1 MRIYHIL
8 FLAICSL
15 ALNIQSKGQKKIGEN
30 AVQITGACLV
40 SDSLYPA
47 PYVSIFRN
55 RDHRGTYSNRDG
67 YFTIP
72 ALEGDTLTFVC
83 TGLKTSFFVVP
94 VTEEHQMQI
103 VQVMEMEALEL
114 SPLYILPYPAPH
126 ELKREILALDLPGD
140 GHQLFKRDD
149 VSLASFDGMNDFS
162 TMAYEN
168 ASAILTARYSNGF
181 VSGGNILSND
191 AWRSFIG
198 GFRPKRKN

>member
-1 MRIYHIL
+1 MRIQSVIL
-8 FLAICSL
+8 AVLLSL
-15 ALNIQSKGQKKIGEN
+15 VLENPALCQKTIGEN

-40 SDSLYPA
+40 SDSLFPA
-47 PYVSIFRN
+47 PYVSVFRN

-83 TGLKTSFFVVP
+83 TGLKTSYFVVP
-94 VTEEHQMQI
+94 VTEEHQMQV
-103 VQVMEMEALEL
+103 VQVMEIEAVEL

-126 ELKREILALDLPGD
+126 ELKREVLALDLPGD

-149 VSLASFDGMNDFS
+149 VSLASYDGMNDFS
-162 TMAYEN
+162 SMAYEN
-168 ASAILTARYSNGF
+168 ASTILTARYSNGF

-191 AWRSFIG
+191 AWRSFLG
-198 GFRPKRKN
+198 GFRPKRQ

>member
-8 FLAICSL
+8 FLAIFSL
-15 ALNIQSKGQKKIGEN
+15 ALNYQSQGQKKIGEN

-103 VQVMEMEALEL
+103 VQVMEMEAIEL

-162 TMAYEN
+162 SMAYEN
-168 ASAILTARYSNGF
+168 ASTILIARYSNGF

-198 GFRPKRKN
+198 GFRPKRQK

>member
-1 MRIYHIL
+1 MRIQSVIL
-8 FLAICSL
+8 SIAISL
-15 ALNIQSKGQKKIGEN
+15 LFGNITLCQKTIGEN

-40 SDSLYPA
+40 SDSLFPA
-47 PYVSIFRN
+47 PYVSVFRN

-94 VTEEHQMQI
+94 VTEEHQMQV
-103 VQVMEMEALEL
+103 VQVMEIEAIEL

-126 ELKREILALDLPGD
+126 ELKREVLALDLPGD

-149 VSLASFDGMNDFS
+149 VSLASYDGMNDFS
-162 TMAYEN
+162 SMAYEN
-168 ASAILTARYSNGF
+168 ASTILTARYSNGF

-191 AWRSFIG
+191 AWRSFLG
-198 GFRPKRKN
+198 GFRPKRQ

>member
-1 MRIYHIL
+1 MRIQSVIL
-8 FLAICSL
+8 TIIISLVLENL
-15 ALNIQSKGQKKIGEN
+15 ALCQKTIGEN

-40 SDSLYPA
+40 SDSLFPA
-47 PYVSIFRN
+47 PYVSVFRN

-94 VTEEHQMQI
+94 VTEEHQMQV
-103 VQVMEMEALEL
+103 VQVMEIEALEL

-126 ELKREILALDLPGD
+126 ELKREVLALDLPGD

-149 VSLASFDGMNDFS
+149 VSLASYDGMNDFS
-162 TMAYEN
+162 SMAYEN
-168 ASAILTARYSNGF
+168 ASTILTARYSNGF

-191 AWRSFIG
+191 AWRSFLG
-198 GFRPKRKN
+198 GFRPKRQ

>member
-8 FLAICSL
+8 FLAIFSL
-15 ALNIQSKGQKKIGEN
+15 ALNNQSQGQKKIGEN

-72 ALEGDTLTFVC
+72 ALEGDTLTFFC
-83 TGLKTSFFVVP
+83 TGLKSSIFVVP
-94 VTEEHQMQI
+94 VTEEHQIQV
-103 VQVMEMEALEL
+103 VQVMEIEAIEL

-140 GHQLFKRDD
+140 GHQLFKRDE

-162 TMAYEN
+162 SMAYEN
-168 ASAILTARYSNGF
+168 ASTILTARYSNGF

>member
-15 ALNIQSKGQKKIGEN
+15 ALNVQSQGQKKIGEN

-40 SDSLYPA
+40 SDSLFPA
-47 PYVSIFRN
+47 PYVSVFRN

-94 VTEEHQMQI
+94 VTDEHQMQV
-103 VQVMEMEALEL
+103 VQVMEIEAIEL

-126 ELKREILALDLPGD
+126 ELKREVLALDLPGD

-162 TMAYEN
+162 SMAYEN
-168 ASAILTARYSNGF
+168 ASAILTARYNNGF

-198 GFRPKRKN
+198 GFRPKRQK

>member
-8 FLAICSL
+8 FLAIFSL
-15 ALNIQSKGQKKIGEN
+15 ALNNQSQGQKKIGEN

-72 ALEGDTLTFVC
+72 ALEGDTLTFFC
-83 TGLKTSFFVVP
+83 TGLKSSIFVVP
-94 VTEEHQMQI
+94 VTEEHQMQV
-103 VQVMEMEALEL
+103 VQVMEIEALEL

-140 GHQLFKRDD
+140 GHQLFKRDE

-162 TMAYEN
+162 SMAYEN
-168 ASAILTARYSNGF
+168 ASTILTARYSNGF

>member
-1 MRIYHIL
+1 MRIQSVI
-8 FLAICSL
+8 LAILLCL
-15 ALNIQSKGQKKIGEN
+15 VQENPALCQKTIGEN

-40 SDSLYPA
+40 SDSLFPA
-47 PYVSIFRN
+47 PYVSVFRN

-94 VTEEHQMQI
+94 VTEEHQMQV
-103 VQVMEMEALEL
+103 VQVMEIEAIEL

-126 ELKREILALDLPGD
+126 ELKREVLALDLPGD

-149 VSLASFDGMNDFS
+149 VSLASYDGMNDFS
-162 TMAYEN
+162 SMAYEN
-168 ASAILTARYSNGF
+168 ASTILTARYSNGF

-191 AWRSFIG
+191 AWRSFLG
-198 GFRPKRKN
+198 GFRPKRQ

>member
-1 MRIYHIL
+1 MRIYSIMIMC
-8 FLAICSL
+8 FICLTMTLS
-15 ALNIQSKGQKKIGEN
+15 SFGQKKIGEN

-47 PYVSIFRN
+47 PYVSVFRN

-83 TGLKTSFFVVP
+83 TGLKTSIFVVP
-94 VTEEHQMQI
+94 ITEEHQMQV
-103 VQVMEMEALEL
+103 VQVMEIEAIEL

-126 ELKREILALDLPGD
+126 ELKREVLALDLPGD
-140 GHQLFKRDD
+140 GHQLFKRDE

-162 TMAYEN
+162 SMAYEN
-168 ASAILTARYSNGF
+168 ASTILTARYSNGF

>member
-15 ALNIQSKGQKKIGEN
+15 ALNIQSQGQKKIGEN

-72 ALEGDTLTFVC
+72 ALEGDTLTFFC
-83 TGLKTSFFVVP
+83 TGLKASIFVVP
-94 VTEEHQMQI
+94 VTDEHQMQV
-103 VQVMEMEALEL
+103 VQVMEIEAIEL

-140 GHQLFKRDD
+140 GHQLFKRDE

-162 TMAYEN
+162 SMAYEN
-168 ASAILTARYSNGF
+168 ASTILTARYSNGF

>member
-1 MRIYHIL
+1 MRFHSALLIL
-8 FLAICSL
+8 FLNLLIAYSSL
-15 ALNIQSKGQKKIGEN
+15 CQKTIGEN

-40 SDSLYPA
+40 SDSLFPA
-47 PYVSIFRN
+47 PYVSVFRN

-94 VTEEHQMQI
+94 ETEEHQMQV
-103 VQVMEMEALEL
+103 VQVMEIEALEL

-126 ELKREILALDLPGD
+126 ELKREVLALDLPGD

-149 VSLASFDGMNDFS
+149 VSLASYDGMNDFS
-162 TMAYEN
+162 SMAYEN
-168 ASAILTARYSNGF
+168 ASTILTARYSNGF

-191 AWRSFIG
+191 AWRSFLG
-198 GFRPKRKN
+198 GFRPKRQ

>member
-1 MRIYHIL
+1 MQFRLTL
-8 FLAICSL
+8 FLCLIFSIAATESVC
-15 ALNIQSKGQKKIGEN
+15 QKKIGEN

-40 SDSLYPA
+40 SDSLFPA
-47 PYVSIFRN
+47 PYVSVFRN

-94 VTEEHQMQI
+94 VTEEHQMQV
-103 VQVMEMEALEL
+103 VQVMEIESIEL

-126 ELKREILALDLPGD
+126 ELKREVLALDLPGD
-140 GHQLFKRDD
+140 GHQMFKRDD
-149 VSLASFDGMNDFS
+149 VSLASYDGMNDFS
-162 TMAYEN
+162 SMAYEN
-168 ASAILTARYSNGF
+168 ASTILTARYSNGF

-191 AWRSFIG
+191 AWRSFLG
-198 GFRPKRKN
+198 GFRPKRQ